1 MPSEEAADEIRE
13 IVEALGIEISDG
25 DGALFAIGRL
35 DALAS
40 ATVDYYSLGEQVTTA
55 ASPPGVFRQAAKRE
69 QSKERA
75 KALRAAARKASDLLK
90 IAEEVSYGELHEGGV
105 RRAERIRSQLYEL
118 LYDDWALKLQ
128 DED

>member
-1 MPSEEAADEIRE
+1 MRSEEAADKIRE

-25 DGALFAIGRL
+25 DTALFAIGQL

-40 ATVDYYSLGEQVTTA
+40 AVVVYYSLGKQVTTA
-55 ASPPGVFRQAAKRE
+55 ESPPEVLRQAAKRE

-75 KALRAAARKASDLLK
+75 KALRASARKASDLLK
-90 IAEEVSYGELHEGGV
+90 IAEAVSYGMLHEAGV
-105 RRAERIRSQLYEL
+105 RQAEGIRSRLYEL